1 MLIKW
6 RARCVYGL
14 SPLTRGTRSR
24 ALGGTLGLRFI
35 PADAGNT
42 GDLVCG
48 LNPLAVYPR

>member
-1 MLIKW
+1 MSN
-6 RARCVYGL
+6 GL

-42 GDLVCG
+42 AGHCIFKEHF
-48 LNPLAVYPR
+48 PVYPR